1 MFFTRG
7 NWSIDGTQYQITVDE
22 TGTVY
27 SLNTS
32 GPSTDVGAPYG
43 VVDLIL
49 CSFYYEGEQGYL
61 DPNTASVWEFSEDG
75 LTVTLTNGVFIGFA
89 ADGGYY
95 NFDGSV
101 HDTGTVGNRQ

>member
-1 MFFTRG
+1 M
-7 NWSIDGTQYQITVDE
+7 
-22 TGTVY
+22 
-27 SLNTS
+27 
-32 GPSTDVGAPYG
+32 GAPYG

-89 ADGGYY
+89 ANGGYY
-95 NFDGSV
+95 NWDGSV
-101 HDTGTVGNRQ
+101 HDTGTVGNRQKAFNSVYKNGVASTADGPIIF

>member
-1 MFFTRG
+1 M
-7 NWSIDGTQYQITVDE
+7 NEIKDE
-22 TGTVY
+22 RQRELIGEGFRLWDLKRWGDPV
-27 SLNTS
+27 
-32 GPSTDVGAPYG
+32 VRAPYG

-95 NFDGSV
+95 NFVGSV